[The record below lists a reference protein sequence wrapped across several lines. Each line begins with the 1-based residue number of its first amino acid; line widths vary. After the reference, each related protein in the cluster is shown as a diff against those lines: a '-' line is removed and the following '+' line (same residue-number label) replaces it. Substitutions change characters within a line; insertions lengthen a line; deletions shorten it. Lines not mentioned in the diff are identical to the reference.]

1 MIHYE
6 HTDFSNPD
14 FKHFCEELDREFVV
28 RYPYLQNVFTS
39 VNTLSDNA
47 RVVLAYDG
55 VRCVAC
61 GAFRPVSDQLVE
73 IKRMYT
79 LPEYR
84 NKGVGKMLLAELET
98 WARNE
103 GFIES
108 ILETGIRQPEA
119 IAAYEKSGYVRI
131 PNFPPYEQV
140 KESIC
145 YHKEL

>member
-1 MIHYE
+1 
-6 HTDFSNPD
+6 
-14 FKHFCEELDREFVV
+14 LDQEFVV

-84 NKGVGKMLLAELET
+84 SKGVGKMILAELET

-103 GFIES
+103 GFTES

-140 KESIC
+140 KASIC

>member
-1 MIHYE
+1 M
-6 HTDFSNPD
+6 HTDNQSYD
-14 FKHFCEELDREFVV
+14 LQALITALDQEFVV

-55 VRCVAC
+55 VLSVAC
-61 GAFRPVSDQLVE
+61 GAFRPVSDQVVE

-84 NKGVGKMLLAELET
+84 NKGVGKMILAELET

-103 GFIES
+103 GFAES

-119 IAAYEKSGYVRI
+119 IAAYEKSGYARI
-131 PNFPPYEQV
+131 PNFSPYEQV

-145 YHKEL
+145 YHKYL